1 MGKTPISHKKKVVS
15 TPDAWNWGNLPYSQA
30 IVSGD
35 LVFVS
40 GQLGVDFTTGKPADG
55 IKAQTRSVLEQI
67 RSILA
72 AAGCTL
78 GDVVKTNC
86 YLTDRERDYVGF
98 NEVYR
103 EFFVSETPARVT
115 VEVSKLAPGFIIE
128 IDAIARCRK

>member
-1 MGKTPISHKKKVVS
+1 MKMPISHNKKIIS
-15 TPDAWNWGNLPYSQA
+15 TPDAWDWGSLPYSQA

-40 GQLGVDFTTGKPADG
+40 GQLGVDFATGKPADG

-78 GDVVKTNC
+78 DDVVKTNC

-115 VEVSKLAPGFIIE
+115 VEVSKLAPGFVIE
-128 IDAIARCRK
+128 IDAVARCRK

>member
-1 MGKTPISHKKKVVS
+1 MGKMPISHKKKVVS

-40 GQLGVDFTTGKPADG
+40 GQLGVDFATGKP
-55 IKAQTRSVLEQI
+55 
-67 RSILA
+67 